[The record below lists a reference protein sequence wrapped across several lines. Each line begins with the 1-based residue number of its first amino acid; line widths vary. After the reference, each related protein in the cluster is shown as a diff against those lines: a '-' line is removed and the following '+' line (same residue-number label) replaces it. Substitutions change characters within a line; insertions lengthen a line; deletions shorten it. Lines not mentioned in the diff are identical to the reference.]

1 MKLEKENL
9 DNLKNQIVEILN
21 ALKLYYEENSK
32 DWDQKNNMVFNEL
45 LGTLIITSKKI
56 ESIEKILNNLN
67 DFQPSI
73 VELLEIEVEEVE
85 VIVEFYYDTFII
97 KKGV

>member
-1 MKLEKENL
+1 MKLAKENL
-9 DNLKNQIVEILN
+9 DNLKNQIIEILN
-21 ALKLYYEENSK
+21 ELKLYYEENSK
-32 DWDQKNNMVFNEL
+32 DWDQKNNQVFNEL
-45 LGTLIITSKKI
+45 LGTIIITSKKI

-73 VELLEIEVEEVE
+73 VDLLEIEVEEVE
-85 VIVEFYYDTFII
+85 VIVEFYYDTFIT